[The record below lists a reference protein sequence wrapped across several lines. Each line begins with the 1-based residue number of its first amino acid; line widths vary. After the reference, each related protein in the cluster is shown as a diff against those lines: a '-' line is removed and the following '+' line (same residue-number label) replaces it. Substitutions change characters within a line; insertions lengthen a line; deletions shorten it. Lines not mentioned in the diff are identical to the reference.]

1 MAEDVDVV
9 VDDTTLINQDPDAEP
24 VAPVEPVAPD
34 PDKADGD
41 PDADPDADAPT
52 YDFQIPEGMDVNK
65 PMMEAFTE
73 IAKELKLDPEVGQ
86 KLVDLQTKAE
96 QDRAEA
102 QDQSWKDLQTS
113 WMDATKSDQEYGG
126 AALNDNMA
134 IARKTLDTFGTPE
147 LKEMLD
153 FTGAGNN
160 PEIVRLFYRIGKAI
174 SDDNLVMSGKDVAV
188 DKDQASIM
196 FPNDN

>member
-1 MAEDVDVV
+1 MVDVV
-9 VDDTTLINQDPDAEP
+9 DPVVEPTTIITQDPNAEP
-24 VAPVEPVAPD
+24 VAPVEPEVSD
-34 PDKADGD
+34 PDKADA
-41 PDADPDADAPT
+41 PSDANADKDAPV
-52 YDFQIPEGMDVNK
+52 YDFTVPEGMEVNK
-65 PMMEAFTE
+65 PMMDEFTE
-73 IAKELKLDPEVGQ
+73 IAKELKLAPEVGQ

-96 QDRAEA
+96 QERVDTQNKA
-102 QDQSWKDLQTS
+102 WTDLQTS
-113 WMDATKSDQEYGG
+113 WMDATKSDKEYGG
-126 AALNDNMA
+126 AELNDNMA

-174 SDDNLVMSGKDVAV
+174 SDDNLVMSGKNVAAE
-188 DKDQASIM
+188 KDQASIM